1 MSGKAAKVIVTER
14 QFAILEQISK
24 ASTTSQ
30 QLIQRANIILLG
42 FAKSFNENI
51 AQQVGLNRQQV
62 GLWRRRWACSF
73 DALGKKGGERDR
85 RKSIDSQPSIGQ
97 KMDIDPCHGVSKCLV

>member
-24 ASTTSQ
+24 ARTASQ
-30 QLIQRANIILLG
+30 QLVQGANIILLG

-73 DALGKKGGERDR
+73 DALVAIEGRENRATLKR
-85 RKSIDSQPSIGQ
+85 SIEQVLS
-97 KMDIDPCHGVSKCLV
+97 